1 MLTSQSSKLSKWY
14 NQGTSR
20 AALKEDTW
28 QENKGGSEIC
38 QNVRGK
44 AGTGDIDME
53 VGRIKT
59 KRNLG
64 TK

>member
-14 NQGTSR
+14 NQGMSR

-28 QENKGGSEIC
+28 QENKGSSEIC